1 MAKRNVAI
9 RKKTR
14 DKRDNLRPPFKP
26 GAKPGPGRPPG
37 TGYKQKAL
45 TAFMGLL
52 SGKDGEQFI
61 RSYLTKFKTQAKK
74 SDSWQSRFMAER
86 LFRDNVLDE
95 IDEWITR
102 GQKRDQAFLRYMIYM
117 DCFDEQRE
125 ALATT
130 KPWIINIGGRRGGK
144 TKGWAAL
151 LVDHAITRDKGV
163 ALYLGR
169 TAKSAFEM
177 IWRPVIETLKLL
189 GISFEPHI
197 ATQSIILPTG
207 VEIHVRG
214 RSTKEDIE
222 NLRGKPYFLSVI
234 DEIQSDQAEKLKYI
248 IRDILEPAGKDF
260 VGSQI
265 AMGGTPPRVP
275 GNYAEEMYLSN
286 RDDIKRLS
294 WNLSVNPYIPAEER
308 DLEKTRIA
316 KGFKETDP
324 TWLREYIGKVGS
336 YDVEALVFRLEP
348 ANHFK
353 EAQLVNW
360 IASQPVTDIFLAGG
374 IDYGFDDFNSA
385 IIVLASESKG
395 ERFLLA
401 EYKGHRQSTSEF
413 GNEIK
418 RIMGLV
424 VGNPILRAI
433 SKQLTFYC
441 DTEGL
446 GKQLTHDLASM
457 YGLSVQQAYQGQPD
471 LMVEML
477 QDDIKDAR
485 FKVHEKQIVSG
496 EEIIGP
502 FEQESYKIVF
512 ERDPVTEQLSRRI
525 DEETGIHPEITKSVL
540 YAMRYVW
547 MKSRVKPGG
556 GKTF

>member
-1 MAKRNVAI
+1 MVTEKQ
-9 RKKTR
+9 KK
-14 DKRDNLRPPFKP
+14 NLRPPWKKGEIPNPTGINGYSASAQRLEIFAKVMEANPDKIEQALVRTLNDAAKGKP
-26 GAKPGPGRPPG
+26 RAQASFMNTWCPPNIFE
-37 TGYKQKAL
+37 L
-45 TAFMGLL
+45 
-52 SGKDGEQFI
+52 
-61 RSYLTKFKTQAKK
+61 
-74 SDSWQSRFMAER
+74 
-86 LFRDNVLDE
+86 LDE
-95 IDEWITR
+95 YRER
-102 GQKRDQAFLRYMIYM
+102 GKKRDIAFLRWQIAR
-117 DCFDEQRE
+117 DCFDEQRQVLE
-125 ALATT
+125 DMLGTW

-144 TKGWAAL
+144 TQGWAKL
-151 LVDHAITRDKGV
+151 LADRSIAHDKGV

-169 TAKSAFEM
+169 TAKTAFEM
-177 IWRPVIETLKLL
+177 IWNSTIETLKML
-189 GISFEPHI
+189 GVQFTPHI
-197 ATQSIILPTG
+197 STQSLIFANS
-207 VEIHVRG
+207 VEIQVRG

-222 NLRGKPYFLSVI
+222 NLRGKAYFLAII
-234 DEIQSDQAEKLKYI
+234 DEIQSDQSEKLKYI
-248 IRDILEPAGKDF
+248 VKDILEPAGKDF
-260 VGSQI
+260 TDSQI

-286 RDDIKRLS
+286 RQDIKRLS
-294 WNLSVNPYIPAEER
+294 WNLSVNPFIPKEER

-324 TWLREYIGKVGS
+324 TWLREYKGKVGS
-336 YDVEALVFRLEP
+336 YDVEALVFKLEP

-353 EAQLVNW
+353 ETQLVNW

-385 IIVLASESKG
+385 VIILASESKG

-418 RIMGLV
+418 RIMGIV
-424 VGNPILRAI
+424 VSNPLLRPVE
-433 SKQLTFYC
+433 KRLTFFC

-502 FEQESYKIVF
+502 FEQETYKIVF

-525 DEETGIHPEITKSVL
+525 DEEMGIHPEITKSVL

-556 GKTF
+556 GK